1 MKNLLLIT
9 NIVSYKVL
17 LVRYASHIIH
27 IWLDVQNKSIAEI
40 LNTSSISSGAAK
52 VHASSSSLF
61 RNDVIVDD
69 FTFEGKVILATEDS
83 TDKFCKLVLK
93 DRSRLSKEN
102 SLTVCEYI
110 IAMKKR
116 D

>member
-1 MKNLLLIT
+1 MLVI
-9 NIVSYKVL
+9 SYIYGHTFK
-17 LVRYASHIIH
+17 
-27 IWLDVQNKSIAEI
+27 KSIAKI
-40 LNTSSISSGAAK
+40 LNTSSISSAAAK
-52 VHASSSSLF
+52 VHASSYSLS
-61 RNDVIVDD
+61 RNHVIVDD
-69 FTFEGKVILATEDS
+69 FTFEGKVILVTEYS

-110 IAMKKR
+110 IAMKREINPKLSVYSKKKKNR